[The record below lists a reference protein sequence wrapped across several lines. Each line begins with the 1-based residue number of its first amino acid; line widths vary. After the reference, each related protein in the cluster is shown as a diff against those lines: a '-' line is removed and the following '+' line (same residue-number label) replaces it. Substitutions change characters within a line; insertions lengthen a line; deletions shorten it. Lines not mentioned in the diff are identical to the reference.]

1 MAIGLLLHRLAT
13 AHINPG
19 EIAEKIKAYGT
30 REGEE
35 LSFTMPG
42 PKREWLSRR
51 TGKRLLM
58 VVYQLVNRPCA
69 L

>member
-1 MAIGLLLHRLAT
+1 MAIGLLLHRMAT

-30 REGEE
+30 REGDE

-42 PKREWLSRR
+42 PKREW
-51 TGKRLLM
+51 
-58 VVYQLVNRPCA
+58 P
-69 L
+69 